1 MKAYRAL
8 VCLALGM
15 LFAVPQVF
23 AQAGGIETKVM
34 VRALARDA
42 KIIGKEVGGARITI
56 RDVSTGKVLAEGTQM
71 AGTGDT
77 AMIIVK
83 PHVRGTNIYDTPGA
97 SGYLAVLHLE
107 QPTVVEISAEGP
119 LGHPQAT
126 QRASTTML
134 LVPGEDVL
142 GDGVLL
148 ELHGFIVTALA
159 PQADAAVKAGSPFA
173 VKAKVTMN
181 CGCPTEPGG
190 HWDSNKI
197 KVVAR
202 VIRAGKIEAE
212 IPMQYA
218 GVVDTYSG
226 NIPATTPGQVEL
238 QFLAMDG
245 PNANFGLARENLT
258 VVP

>member
-1 MKAYRAL
+1 MKAHRAL
-8 VCLALGM
+8 VCLAFGM
-15 LFAVPQVF
+15 VFAVPQLF
-23 AQAGGIETKVM
+23 AQGGAKETKVM
-34 VRALARDA
+34 VRAVARDA
-42 KIIGKEVGGARITI
+42 KIIGKGVGGARITI

-77 AMIIVK
+77 SLIIVK

-97 SGYLAVLHLE
+97 SGYLATLQLE

-119 LGHPQAT
+119 LGSSQAT

-142 GDGVLL
+142 GDGVVL
-148 ELHGFIVTALA
+148 EIHGFIVTALA
-159 PQADAAVKAGSPFA
+159 PQVDATVKAGSPFE
-173 VKAKVTMN
+173 VKAKVTMA

-202 VIRAGKIEAE
+202 LIRAGNLEAE
-212 IPMQYA
+212 VPMQYA
-218 GVVDTYSG
+218 GVVNTYSG
-226 NIPATTPGQVEL
+226 NVPVTTPGPVEL
-238 QFLAMDG
+238 QILAMDG
-245 PNANFGLARENLT
+245 PQANFGMTRENLT
-258 VVP
+258 IVP